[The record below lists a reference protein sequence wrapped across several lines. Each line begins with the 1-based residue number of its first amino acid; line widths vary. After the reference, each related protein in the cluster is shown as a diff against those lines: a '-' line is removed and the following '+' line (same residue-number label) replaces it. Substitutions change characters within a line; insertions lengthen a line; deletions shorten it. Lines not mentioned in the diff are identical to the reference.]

1 MLARTPI
8 VVALVGAAAIAAQ
21 AQRGR
26 FDVQDVDLSA
36 LNVGLVMDTSRAP
49 DSPASRAKAVVRAA
63 IRDDAR
69 LDTAQTVASGRII
82 VRFRD
87 DAPPAARAAAVRS
100 VAARGTI
107 ATRPPYADFDLVRIS
122 AADDPEAVAAA
133 LKARHADVVENA
145 QAAYRWRTMLRPN
158 DPLYLTRQW
167 NLPYVNIEP
176 AWDVQPSAGSDITVA
191 IIDSGVAYRSAT
203 ITANIPA
210 FSVGASTYP
219 ELNNVSIPFAAADQL
234 VNASTP
240 NRFVAPYDFIWDDET
255 PLDFEG
261 HGTHV
266 AGTVGQL
273 TNDNIGPAG
282 VAFNVKLMPIK
293 VIDGVWDFLLGSP
306 YFATDDLVARGIR
319 YAVDRG
325 AKVLNLSIG
334 RSGPPSFVV
343 EDAIRYAVG
352 RGAFVVVAAG
362 NEYQQG
368 NPLSVLAE
376 ICSRVNGA
384 VSVAAIDRNR
394 GHASYSSSGPYVE
407 ISAPGGDGSTPG
419 FSGIDSFIVQQTL
432 DFRFT
437 ETYLRPPSL
446 YGPPRFDVMGYIGAA
461 GTSMATPHVAG
472 AAAILMQQG
481 VTVPAAIEDALKR
494 TAVDLGTPGR
504 DNFFGHGLVNVRNAM
519 FGIGAAK

>member
-8 VVALVGAAAIAAQ
+8 VVALIGAAAIAAQ

-26 FDVQDVDLSA
+26 FDVQDVGLSA

-87 DAPPAARAAAVRS
+87 DASPAARMAALRS
-100 VAARGTI
+100 VAPAGTI
-107 ATRPPYADFDLVRIS
+107 ATRPSYADFDLVRID
-122 AADDPEAVAAA
+122 AAADPEAVAAA
-133 LKARHADVVENA
+133 LKARHPDVVANA

-158 DPLYLTRQW
+158 DPLYVTRQW

-191 IIDSGVAYRSAT
+191 VIDSGVAYRSAT

-210 FSVGASTYP
+210 FSVGSSIYP

-306 YFATDDLVARGIR
+306 NFATDDLVARGIR

-437 ETYLRPPSL
+437 ETYLRPPSQ
-446 YGPPRFDVMGYIGAA
+446 YGPPRFDVMGYFGYA

-504 DNFFGHGLVNVRNAM
+504 DNFFGYGLVNVRNAM